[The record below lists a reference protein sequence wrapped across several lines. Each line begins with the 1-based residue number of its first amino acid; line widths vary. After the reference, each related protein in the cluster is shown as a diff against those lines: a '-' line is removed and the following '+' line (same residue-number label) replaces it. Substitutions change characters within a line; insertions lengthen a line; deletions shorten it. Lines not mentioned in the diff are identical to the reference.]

1 MAQPLQVKQKVSR
14 KNQKYW
20 NGYFEPSGSQANKSE
35 SRGWP
40 PNRFFLTP
48 ILTISL
54 SLDHKEN
61 FGWQYSPNLDPLY
74 DYLPHPIP
82 SSYIPENVMEYIRAE
97 DEIWEGTLSVPGFKE
112 NAITYYRS
120 MLSLARRL
128 TRIFALALDLDESY
142 FDSLTTF
149 PGADLA
155 FNYYPPVPSDVG
167 KVKENEAMAHDVGL
181 GSHTDLQCFTLLWQ
195 DMIGGL
201 LVLSRGGEWIK
212 ATPIEG
218 TIVVNIGDF
227 LMRMTND
234 KWQSTV
240 HRVEVNKT
248 SEPRVSMPL
257 FFGWLT
263 LRLYLI
269 LWLTFLGF
277 NFNELIGV
285 LPSCTNDSEPPK
297 YEPLRIGDVRLKHPK
312 TALELQY

>member
-1 MAQPLQVKQKVSR
+1 MRERIKSIGMDILSPRVVRPISR
-14 KNQKYW
+14 
-20 NGYFEPSGSQANKSE
+20 SQEVVHLAMCICI
-35 SRGWP
+35 RMLIL
-40 PNRFFLTP
+40 PN
-48 ILTISL
+48 S
-54 SLDHKEN
+54 SDHKEN

-74 DYLPHPIP
+74 DHLPHPIA
-82 SSYIPENVMEYIRAE
+82 SSSIPANILEYIRAE
-97 DEIWEGTLSVPGFKE
+97 DEIWDGTLSCPGFKE

-128 TRIFALALDLDESY
+128 TNIFALALDLDESY
-142 FDSLTTF
+142 FDHLTTY

-155 FNYYPPVPSDVG
+155 FNYYPPVSGDVG

-201 LVLSRGGEWIK
+201 LVLNRGGEWIK
-212 ATPIEG
+212 ATPIKG

-240 HRVEVNKT
+240 HRVEVNRT

-257 FFGWLT
+257 FFGMSSSLFLLLQSLT
-263 LRLYLI
+263 
-269 LWLTFLGF
+269 
-277 NFNELIGV
+277 
-285 LPSCTNDSEPPK
+285 
-297 YEPLRIGDVRLKHPK
+297 
-312 TALELQY
+312 